1 MGFDFEKL
9 DVYQESLSFADS
21 VYELT
26 AEFPR
31 DEAYGVTAQL
41 RRAAVSVAVN
51 IAEGSGR
58 SKKEFAHYLR
68 IARTSIWECV
78 PLLTIAERQGY
89 LGENGFRMFYRRC
102 ESLSKMLSQL
112 INSLRRV

>member
-31 DEAYGVTAQL
+31 DEVYGVTAQL

-58 SKKEFAHYLR
+58 SKK
-68 IARTSIWECV
+68 
-78 PLLTIAERQGY
+78 
-89 LGENGFRMFYRRC
+89 
-102 ESLSKMLSQL
+102 
-112 INSLRRV
+112 

>member
-9 DVYQESLSFADS
+9 DVYQESLGFADS

-41 RRAAVSVAVN
+41 RRAAVSVAAN

-89 LGENGFRMFYRRC
+89 LGENGFGMFYRRC
-102 ESLSKMLSQL
+102 ESLSKMLSKL
-112 INSLRRV
+112 INSIRRV

>member
-31 DEAYGVTAQL
+31 DETYGLTAQL

-68 IARTSIWECV
+68 MARASVYECV
-78 PLLTIAERQGY
+78 PLLTIAVGQGY
-89 LGENGFRMFYRRC
+89 LEQETFGVFYRRC
-102 ESLSKMLSQL
+102 EMLSKMLSKL
-112 INSLRRV
+112 INSLRRT